1 MIPFKEHSE
10 LNEKI
15 LIDLLRRHD
24 DPLEFAHAAVQAQK
38 AGQFTKKSSKK
49 LIAQG
54 AAGHRELIKR
64 WYDYHKKPTVLK
76 QNPTILKQ
84 SVYEDENSIQKMHQ
98 DIEAKRTKSLKKGD
112 EERGGGGVFSNA
124 PELATHLQRVASKK
138 AEIVQGAATA
148 RARVQRAMKHTQHQ
162 NISPEDIR
170 AAKRTLR
177 KHRKGE
183 SEPTFWSEPSVSP
196 EQERSA
202 RYTLIADRERGK
214 IRKRREEKRGKTTSI
229 VTYPDQPSLF
239 PKHGR

>member
-76 QNPTILKQ
+76 Q

-112 EERGGGGVFSNA
+112 EEKGGGAFSNA
-124 PELATHLQRVASKK
+124 PELATHLQRQASKK
-138 AEIVQGAATA
+138 AKIVQGAATA
-148 RARVQRAMKHTQHQ
+148 RARVKRAMRNTQHQ
-162 NISPEDIR
+162 DISPEDIR

-196 EQERSA
+196 TQERSA
-202 RYTLIADRERGK
+202 RYTLIADRERRK
-214 IRKRREEKRGKTTSI
+214 IRKRRETD
-229 VTYPDQPSLF
+229 PDQPSLF